1 MFSSFALHLLPLFV
15 VSLLEMVSFHT
26 LPFPPLFLPIPSPPT
41 QGPVVVTTN
50 CLIEPQKV
58 YKDRIYTRGV
68 VGWQGVK
75 HIKDWDTQFP
85 AVVEQALAMPGFPED
100 KPKNVTTT
108 GYGHNAVLS
117 MAGEIVNAIDTGG
130 MWVRERG
137 GREGSK

>member
-1 MFSSFALHLLPLFV
+1 MATAAATVAHFAVSHLEV
-15 VSLLEMVSFHT
+15 VSFLT
-26 LPFPPLFLPIPSPPT
+26 LCFPSAFLPIPSPPT

-50 CLIEPQKV
+50 CLIEPQKA

-108 GYGHNAVLS
+108 GFGHHAVLA
-117 MAGEIVNAIDTGG
+117 MAGDIVNAINTGG
-130 MWVRERG
+130 
-137 GREGSK
+137 K